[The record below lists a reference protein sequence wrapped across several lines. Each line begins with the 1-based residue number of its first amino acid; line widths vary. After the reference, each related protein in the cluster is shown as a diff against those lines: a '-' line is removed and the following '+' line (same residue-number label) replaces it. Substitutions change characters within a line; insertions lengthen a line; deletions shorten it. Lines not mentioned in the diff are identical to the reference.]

1 MGGWHFIP
9 FYIKRKANTEAA
21 LTWKIEVVTWLY
33 FYWPLFQLWSQFVPP
48 RKFPLTTH
56 LIILFSLLAY
66 VWYLTYYI
74 SIYKYVS
81 STFPKKENY
90 LSFVLQWTIFS
101 RNMSNF
107 HYLSSKLGP
116 DVVCFIN
123 SPRLKF
129 KLKLK
134 RFWIWSHCENSNFG
148 RESLFVV

>member
-1 MGGWHFIP
+1 MRKNSEFYYSQTMYLVLILAVCCLFWWWHFIP
-9 FYIKRKANTEAA
+9 LYIKRKANTEAA

-90 LSFVLQWTIFS
+90 LSFVLQCTILS
-101 RNMSNF
+101 RNMSTL
-107 HYLSSKLGP
+107 HK
-116 DVVCFIN
+116 
-123 SPRLKF
+123 RLF
-129 KLKLK
+129 FLP
-134 RFWIWSHCENSNFG
+134 ICEVGS
-148 RESLFVV
+148 